1 MAGNTFGQAFRL
13 TTFGESH
20 GPAMGVLVDGCPPG
34 LTLNEPMIQEEL
46 DKRKPGQASFSSP
59 RQEPDQVQVLSG
71 IMDGLTTGAPIAMI
85 VYNRDA
91 KSKAYETMRRLFR
104 PGHAD
109 ITYFQKY
116 GIRDHRGGGRSSAR
130 ETLARVAGGVVAQA
144 LLDRHGIQVIA
155 YTLELGGVRA
165 RRLDLT
171 EADKNEI
178 RSPDPDVLPE
188 MRARLAQAREAG
200 DSVGGMV
207 EARVQNCPAGLGEP
221 VFDKLDADL
230 AKGLMSIG
238 AVKAVEVGAGIEAAR
253 LLGSENNDPITPD
266 GFAANR
272 AGGILGGISNGDE
285 IVVRAAVK
293 PIPSI
298 AKEQQTVDM
307 DFRPATIS
315 IQGRHDVSA
324 IPRIVPVCRAMIR
337 LVLADHLLRQKAVR
351 S

>member
-20 GPAMGVLVDGCPPG
+20 GPAIGLTVDGCPPG
-34 LTLNEPMIQEEL
+34 LNLDELTVQEEL
-46 DKRKPGQASFSSP
+46 DKRKPGQAAFSSP
-59 RQEPDQVQVLSG
+59 RQEPDQVEILSG
-71 IMDGLTTGAPIAMI
+71 VMDGVTTGAPIAMV

-91 KSKAYETMRRLFR
+91 KSEAYDPIKKIFR

-116 GIRDHRGGGRSSAR
+116 GIRDHQGGGRSSAR
-130 ETLARVAGGVVAQA
+130 ETLARVAAGVVAQA
-144 LLDRHGIQVIA
+144 VLDQHETKVFA
-155 YTLELGGVRA
+155 YTLELGGVRV
-165 RRLDLT
+165 RRMDLA
-171 EADKNEI
+171 EADKNEL

-188 MRARLAQAREAG
+188 MRAKQAQAREQG
-200 DSVGGMV
+200 DSIGGVV
-207 EARVQNCPAGLGEP
+207 EVRVRNCPAGLGEP

-230 AKGLMSIG
+230 AKALMSIG
-238 AVKAVEVGAGIEAAR
+238 AVKAVEIGAGIEAAR
-253 LLGSENNDPITPD
+253 LKGSENNDPITPD
-266 GFAANR
+266 GFASNR

-285 IVVRAAVK
+285 IIARAAVK

-298 AKEQQTVDM
+298 AQEQQTVDL
-307 DFRPATIS
+307 DYKPATIS
-315 IQGRHDVSA
+315 VSGRHDVSA
-324 IPRIVPVCRAMIR
+324 IPRIVPVCRAMVR